1 MRANKMKGGIVYNFD
16 ITTIGKIS
24 IEREYNNALNLDKD
38 GIDLMVELN
47 AFAHSLDF
55 KSRNSV
61 FTKSNNYVFLIKEK
75 ISDSDNYFANNLK
88 KMLCGNS
95 EFIDFLIDIYSD
107 ESINLNFESVDTLS
121 YPKLT
126 DTLKKLTDFILFEDY
141 SDVDGRYTIHMN
153 GVETKTFLRNTK
165 MLYGE
170 NYKKAITGGVGSDDE
185 SMPYYDIYYSPIVS
199 FNSYETIKGY
209 YAQHITEEYFDNLA
223 VIIGYANMFRFCGLF
238 SHRTKVYESLNNLYH
253 LLRYFPIYEDASVKS
268 DYISHIYK
276 ETHSTLIEL
285 AKRIYSICTGKKLNK
300 SVLKS
305 RSIKLSDFTKTME
318 NDTRK
323 SARLNKK

>member
-107 ESINLNFESVDTLS
+107 ESI
-121 YPKLT
+121 
-126 DTLKKLTDFILFEDY
+126 
-141 SDVDGRYTIHMN
+141 
-153 GVETKTFLRNTK
+153 
-165 MLYGE
+165 
-170 NYKKAITGGVGSDDE
+170 
-185 SMPYYDIYYSPIVS
+185 
-199 FNSYETIKGY
+199 
-209 YAQHITEEYFDNLA
+209 
-223 VIIGYANMFRFCGLF
+223 
-238 SHRTKVYESLNNLYH
+238 
-253 LLRYFPIYEDASVKS
+253 
-268 DYISHIYK
+268 
-276 ETHSTLIEL
+276 
-285 AKRIYSICTGKKLNK
+285 
-300 SVLKS
+300 
-305 RSIKLSDFTKTME
+305 
-318 NDTRK
+318 
-323 SARLNKK
+323 